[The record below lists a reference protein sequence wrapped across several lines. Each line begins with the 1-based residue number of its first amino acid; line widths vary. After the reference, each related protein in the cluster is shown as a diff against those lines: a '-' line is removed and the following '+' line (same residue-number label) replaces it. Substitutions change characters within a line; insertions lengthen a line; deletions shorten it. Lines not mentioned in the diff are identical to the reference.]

1 MCLSQTHRVAGVVI
15 ELLHDAVVRVS
26 LDCSVA
32 FITYQQVHIIDLQI
46 RKYLEYSLHPVTSN
60 SGKQGGAVNKA

>member
-1 MCLSQTHRVAGVVI
+1 MVREGTAVVIISYTITMCHSQTHRVAGVVI

-46 RKYLEYSLHPVTSN
+46 RK
-60 SGKQGGAVNKA
+60 